1 MLNLPKEGAFF
12 AENIAGHFNLSTV
25 IEKSTFP
32 CSKGGFNANT
42 AVLIIFTLTFISAG
56 EAALHKCYKAY
67 TAQHGNT

>member
-25 IEKSTFP
+25 IEKSAFP

-67 TAQHGNT
+67 TAQYGNT